1 MGDSLNGFSKFRR
14 SNQVFFVPY
23 NQLS

>member
-1 MGDSLNGFSKFRR
+1 MNGFSKFRR